1 MVSQQPAT
9 RCEPNTGNYTA
20 MPETPSKELADA
32 LSAVAIKRDKQAV
45 CLFILLI
52 FSPKIKRFGY

>member
-1 MVSQQPAT
+1 MVSQQPVT

-32 LSAVAIKRDKQAV
+32 LLAVAVKRDKQAFAY
-45 CLFILLI
+45 LFAY
-52 FSPKIKRFGY
+52 FSRL